1 MATAVGDGAID
12 PSKANEAANQS
23 IDDIVQE
30 VLDFEDV
37 SGRTSLYA
45 ALEQGQLEC
54 ASILLEEHDVDATV
68 KNVASEMLPL
78 HVFLSQDG
86 VLSNQKVLHRLL
98 RKRHAD
104 APEETIEKDIVNS
117 QSIEKV
123 TPLMIAAASMHLG
136 STRHVLSSFAFEN
149 DACLARPAAGEDML
163 SAGPKSR
170 RKHKEQKAVQGA
182 IPPDAAA
189 DENGEVGEKGGGGVL
204 ATAAGDLVGQ
214 TGRKQALDFVVEI
227 LVAKKADASLQ
238 DIHGCTALDYAARA
252 GVLSHVEFLCQQ
264 NIVTRVQTERA
275 LFTTTASSG
284 AHAGNVNVLK
294 YLMLYAG
301 SSPRDP
307 SALRA
312 TGMGPEFSGENA
324 LFGMPHPIL
333 GETILHVAARFGR
346 SR

>member
-12 PSKANEAANQS
+12 PSKANETANQS
-23 IDDIVQE
+23 IDDILKE

-45 ALEQGQLEC
+45 ALEQGQFEC

-86 VLSNQKVLHRLL
+86 VLSNQKMLHRLL
-98 RKRHAD
+98 RKRHVD
-104 APEETIEKDIVNS
+104 APEETTEKDIVNS

-123 TPLMIAAASMHLG
+123 TPLMIAAASTHLG
-136 STRHVLSSFAFEN
+136 SARQVLSSFAFEN
-149 DACLARPAAGEDML
+149 DACPGRPGAGEDML

-170 RKHKEQKAVQGA
+170 RKHKEQKGA
-182 IPPDAAA
+182 IPLDAAV
-189 DENGEVGEKGGGGVL
+189 DESGEVGEKGGDEGVL
-204 ATAAGDLVGQ
+204 ATAAGGLVGQ
-214 TGRKQALDFVVEI
+214 TGRKKALDFVLEI

-264 NIVTRVQTERA
+264 NIITRVQTERA

-284 AHAGNVNVLK
+284 AHAGNINVLK

-301 SSPRDP
+301 SSHLDS